1 MSRKPD
7 KDNNNATNQ
16 IVKMIYLIFQ
26 VGFTVICT
34 IFMCIGIAFLID
46 KWFHVNLMILFIVL
60 GVLAS
65 FRSAYILIK
74 KFVSFENPDD
84 EYYKILGEQRKP
96 LSRDSELVSSD
107 YDELKLPDEKDA
119 P

>member
-1 MSRKPD
+1 MSQKQD
-7 KDNNNATNQ
+7 NNNNNATSQ
-16 IVKMIYLIFQ
+16 VVKMLYLIFQ
-26 VGFTVICT
+26 IGFTVLCT
-34 IFMCIGIAFLID
+34 IFLCIGVAYLID
-46 KWFHVNLMILFIVL
+46 KFFHINLMILFIVL

-84 EYYKILGEQRKP
+84 EYYKILGASRQP
-96 LSRDSELVSSD
+96 LSKDSELSTE
-107 YDELKLPDEKDA
+107 YDELKLPDEKDD